1 MWKCKKAMAGV
12 IAVTLF
18 LNMLV
23 LKSYADIEG
32 QGIFSEE
39 NLVKVKETQGIK
51 NTIWAEG
58 VNIDNSDFH
67 LFRDGDTAEYFVTK
81 HGAGSGWYDINKN
94 FDMKDGVLC
103 AGAVATNMFHWWLDI
118 NKDYVDRYLAEDI
131 NNASITISDKTV
143 DLRELK
149 EVYENEGYR
158 DKSKFFDFIKQ
169 SFNGS
174 VWVDKILDL
183 YINGY
188 SYSRKYAK
196 NIKGVDK
203 ANSSVNFF
211 NRVFS
216 DNLLTN
222 VYDNI
227 TDIEEF
233 SNIVKSELESGK
245 VLGLGYIGGIVV
257 GHAVTLWGADF
268 DENDKLVAVY
278 ISDSDD
284 GGVKYDNSCI
294 GIKRFKVSQVGDSVK
309 ISGYKE
315 ADVGSKI
322 FMVYSLMSG
331 KEYWEKYFKKVDIGE
346 NNKKENIEE
355 NDIKNN
361 NKENIEEKDINNNNN
376 NNKKENIKEDN
387 KKEDILPK
395 EEKNK
400 GEIYTSNKKD
410 KETVQKTNTSG
421 GSFYSGGGASSGS
434 GKNFK
439 TLLKRGYKEN
449 INSLYHGMWK
459 QDNKGWWYQNE
470 DKSYPK
476 SSFKSLLWNG
486 KYSWYYF
493 NSEGYIVS
501 GWQSING
508 KWYYFYP
515 KTDGINIYGSMA
527 KNTVIDGYFIG
538 ENGAVNR

>member
-1 MWKCKKAMAGV
+1 MWKCKKAVAGV
-12 IAVTLF
+12 IAVALF

-131 NNASITISDKTV
+131 NNASITISDRTV

-169 SFNGS
+169 TFSGA

-188 SYSRKYAK
+188 SYSRRYAK

-211 NRVFS
+211 NKVFS

-284 GGVKYDNSCI
+284 GGLKYDNSCI
-294 GIKRFKVSQVGDSVK
+294 GLKRFKVSQVGDSVK

-346 NNKKENIEE
+346 NNNKENIEE
-355 NDIKNN
+355 KDIKNNN
-361 NKENIEEKDINNNNN
+361 NKENIEEKDIK

-387 KKEDILPK
+387 KKEDALK
-395 EEKNK
+395 KAAKNK

-421 GSFYSGGGASSGS
+421 ASFYSGGGGSSSS

-439 TLLKRGYKEN
+439 TLLKRDYKEN

-470 DKSYPK
+470 DKSYPR

-486 KYSWYYF
+486 RYSWYYF

-515 KTDGINIYGSMA
+515 KTEGINIYGSMA

>member
-1 MWKCKKAMAGV
+1 MWKCKKVMAGV

-131 NNASITISDKTV
+131 NNASITISDRTV

-169 SFNGS
+169 TFSGA

-188 SYSRKYAK
+188 SYSRRYAK

-284 GGVKYDNSCI
+284 GGLKYDNSCI

-361 NKENIEEKDINNNNN
+361 NKENIEEKDIKN

-387 KKEDILPK
+387 KKEDALPK

-400 GEIYTSNKKD
+400 GEIYTSNKED

-421 GSFYSGGGASSGS
+421 ASFYSGGGGSSSS

-439 TLLKRGYKEN
+439 TLLKRDYKEN
-449 INSLYHGMWK
+449 INSLYRGMWK

-470 DKSYPK
+470 DKSYPR

-486 KYSWYYF
+486 RYSWYYF
-493 NSEGYIVS
+493 NFEGYIVS

-515 KTDGINIYGSMA
+515 KTEGINIYGSMA

>member
-1 MWKCKKAMAGV
+1 
-12 IAVTLF
+12 
-18 LNMLV
+18 
-23 LKSYADIEG
+23 
-32 QGIFSEE
+32 
-39 NLVKVKETQGIK
+39 
-51 NTIWAEG
+51 
-58 VNIDNSDFH
+58 
-67 LFRDGDTAEYFVTK
+67 
-81 HGAGSGWYDINKN
+81 
-94 FDMKDGVLC
+94 MKDGVLC

-131 NNASITISDKTV
+131 NNASITISDRTV

-169 SFNGS
+169 TFSGA

-188 SYSRKYAK
+188 SYSRRYAK

-203 ANSSVNFF
+203 ASSSVNFF
-211 NRVFS
+211 NKVFS

-284 GGVKYDNSCI
+284 GGLKYDNSCI

-361 NKENIEEKDINNNNN
+361 NKENIEEKDIKNNK
-376 NNKKENIKEDN
+376 KKENIKEDN
-387 KKEDILPK
+387 KKEDALPK

-421 GSFYSGGGASSGS
+421 ASFYSGGGGSSSS

-439 TLLKRGYKEN
+439 TLLKRDYKEN
-449 INSLYHGMWK
+449 INSLYRGMWK

-470 DKSYPK
+470 DKSYPR

-486 KYSWYYF
+486 RYSWYYF

>member
-1 MWKCKKAMAGV
+1 MWKYKKAMAGV

-67 LFRDGDTAEYFVTK
+67 LFRDGDTAEYFITK

-169 SFNGS
+169 TFSGA

-188 SYSRKYAK
+188 SYSRRYAK

-211 NRVFS
+211 NKVFS

-268 DENDKLVAVY
+268 DENDRLVAVY

-284 GGVKYDNSCI
+284 GSLKYDNSCI
-294 GIKRFKVSQVGDSVK
+294 GLKRFKVSQVGDSVK

-355 NDIKNN
+355 NNK
-361 NKENIEEKDINNNNN
+361 KENIEEKDIKN
-376 NNKKENIKEDN
+376 NNKKENIKEDIKKEDN
-387 KKEDILPK
+387 KKEDALPK
-395 EEKNK
+395 EAKNK
-400 GEIYTSNKKD
+400 GEIYTSNKKG
-410 KETVQKTNTSG
+410 KETVQKTNTSEA
-421 GSFYSGGGASSGS
+421 SFYSGGGGSSSS

-439 TLLKRGYKEN
+439 TLLKRDYKEN

-486 KYSWYYF
+486 RYSWYYF

-515 KTDGINIYGSMA
+515 KTEGINIYGSMA

>member
-18 LNMLV
+18 LNMPV

-58 VNIDNSDFH
+58 VNIDNSDFY

-118 NKDYVDRYLAEDI
+118 NKGYVDRYLAEDI
-131 NNASITISDKTV
+131 NNARITISDKTV

-188 SYSRKYAK
+188 SYSRRYAK

-203 ANSSVNFF
+203 ASSSVNFF
-211 NRVFS
+211 NKVFF
-216 DNLLTN
+216 DNLLTS
-222 VYDNI
+222 VYDDI
-227 TDIEEF
+227 TSIEEF
-233 SNIVKSELESGK
+233 SNIVKSELERGK

-284 GGVKYDNSCI
+284 GELKYDNSCI
-294 GIKRFKVSQVGDSVK
+294 GLKRFKVSQVGDSVK

-315 ADVGSKI
+315 AGVGSKI

-361 NKENIEEKDINNNNN
+361 NK
-376 NNKKENIKEDN
+376 KENIKEDN
-387 KKEDILPK
+387 KKEDALPK

-400 GEIYTSNKKD
+400 GEIYTSNKKY
-410 KETVQKTNTSG
+410 KETIQKTNTSG
-421 GSFYSGGGASSGS
+421 ASFYSGSGASSGS

-449 INSLYHGMWK
+449 INSLYYGMWK

-515 KTDGINIYGSMA
+515 KTEGINIYGSMA
-527 KNTVIDGYFIG
+527 KNTVIDGYLIG

>member
-1 MWKCKKAMAGV
+1 MWKCKKVMAGV

-23 LKSYADIEG
+23 LKSYADIES

-118 NKDYVDRYLAEDI
+118 NKDYVDKYLAEDI
-131 NNASITISDKTV
+131 NNASITISDRTV

-169 SFNGS
+169 TFSGA

-188 SYSRKYAK
+188 SYSRRYAK

-203 ANSSVNFF
+203 ASSSVNFF
-211 NRVFS
+211 NKVFS
-216 DNLLTN
+216 DNLLTS

-284 GGVKYDNSCI
+284 GGLKYDNSCI
-294 GIKRFKVSQVGDSVK
+294 GLKRFKVSQVGDSVK

-346 NNKKENIEE
+346 NNKKESIEE
-355 NDIKNN
+355 NDIKNK
-361 NKENIEEKDINNNNN
+361 KENIEEKDIK

-387 KKEDILPK
+387 KKEDALPK

-421 GSFYSGGGASSGS
+421 ASFYSGGGGSSSS

-439 TLLKRGYKEN
+439 TLLKRDYKEN

-470 DKSYPK
+470 DKSYPR

-486 KYSWYYF
+486 RYSWYYF

-515 KTDGINIYGSMA
+515 KTEGINIYGSMA

>member
-1 MWKCKKAMAGV
+1 MWKCKKVMAGV

-118 NKDYVDRYLAEDI
+118 NKDYVDKYLAEDI
-131 NNASITISDKTV
+131 NNASITISDRTV

-169 SFNGS
+169 TFSGA

-188 SYSRKYAK
+188 SYSRRYAK

-203 ANSSVNFF
+203 ASSSVNFF
-211 NRVFS
+211 NKVFS

-284 GGVKYDNSCI
+284 GGLKYDNSCI
-294 GIKRFKVSQVGDSVK
+294 GLKRFKVSQVGDSVK

-355 NDIKNN
+355 NDIKNK
-361 NKENIEEKDINNNNN
+361 KENIEEKDIK

-387 KKEDILPK
+387 KKEDALPK

-421 GSFYSGGGASSGS
+421 ASFYSGGGGSSSS

-439 TLLKRGYKEN
+439 TLLKRDYKEN

-470 DKSYPK
+470 DKSYPR

-486 KYSWYYF
+486 RYSWYYF

-515 KTDGINIYGSMA
+515 KTEGINIYGSMA

>member
-1 MWKCKKAMAGV
+1 MWKCKKVMAGV

-67 LFRDGDTAEYFVTK
+67 LFRDGNTAEYFVTK

-131 NNASITISDKTV
+131 NNASITISDRTV

-169 SFNGS
+169 TFSGA

-188 SYSRKYAK
+188 SYSRRYAK

-211 NRVFS
+211 NKAFS

-284 GGVKYDNSCI
+284 GGLKYDNSCI
-294 GIKRFKVSQVGDSVK
+294 GLKRFKVSQVGDSVK

-355 NDIKNN
+355 KDIKNN
-361 NKENIEEKDINNNNN
+361 KKENIEEKDIKN

-387 KKEDILPK
+387 KKEDALPK

-400 GEIYTSNKKD
+400 GEIYTSNKED

-421 GSFYSGGGASSGS
+421 ASFYSGGGASSSS

-439 TLLKRGYKEN
+439 TLLKRDYKEN

-470 DKSYPK
+470 YKSYPR

-486 KYSWYYF
+486 RYSWYYF

-515 KTDGINIYGSMA
+515 KTEGINIYGSMA

>member
-1 MWKCKKAMAGV
+1 MWKCKKVMAGV

-32 QGIFSEE
+32 QGVFSEE

-131 NNASITISDKTV
+131 NNASITISDRTV

-169 SFNGS
+169 TFSGA

-188 SYSRKYAK
+188 SYSRRYAK

-203 ANSSVNFF
+203 ASSSVNFF
-211 NRVFS
+211 NKVFS

-284 GGVKYDNSCI
+284 GGLKYDNSCI
-294 GIKRFKVSQVGDSVK
+294 GLKRFKVSQVGDSVK

-361 NKENIEEKDINNNNN
+361 KENIEEKDIK

-387 KKEDILPK
+387 KKEDALPK

-410 KETVQKTNTSG
+410 KEIVQKTNTSG
-421 GSFYSGGGASSGS
+421 ASFYSGGGGSSSS

-439 TLLKRGYKEN
+439 TLLKRDYKEN

-470 DKSYPK
+470 DKSYPR

-486 KYSWYYF
+486 RYSWYYF

-515 KTDGINIYGSMA
+515 KTEGINIYGSMA